1 MTTVPTSIGKD
12 TMSTPLL
19 AHAIREG
26 TFPDSEALLSSNLSA
41 VDGLLNTISQA
52 RSDLNEDIR
61 GTSKSLTGVDEWIA
75 HAAKVQRD
83 IQQCKVEARKIVEDH
98 ARVQSQQAEA
108 NEASQKAALLEKEIA
123 FTQTLQSELRG
134 VAATAQSLRSIED
147 LLSQGKASEAASRL
161 SKLETSS
168 INGPQVRTIIG
179 EYQNDIDRRTRELLE
194 ANLDTLVTVEHD
206 GQLSSIVVRPSDES
220 SKADILA
227 LKNLSAIET
236 LSTTI
241 AAKLEAFAN
250 AVLRKGD
257 GRCVGMYQD
266 QDGRFLV
273 HNDSI
278 PSVSKAVRF
287 SSGYIVYLHDR
298 LPQELVRPVT
308 GTVIP
313 GIVSKLILE
322 WLNPAIPTDLSGL
335 DDYDAMRAE
344 VSSFAQAID
353 SFGWPGAAQLAQ
365 WLEQAP
371 RTWITKRKGETLDA
385 VRRIFVISK
394 GTTHQVER
402 VERQKASTLE
412 GAEKQATQDTHSS
425 AEDAEDTSGWGFD
438 EDEEEA
444 GTPKKQ
450 KRKHDE
456 DEDAGD
462 AWGWDED
469 DSKETNG
476 DRPTAQHSQEL
487 VLTEQYA
494 VTDIPDHLIEV
505 ISKDIQDAFSL
516 QEHEHPGL
524 SDIPAASGLLALP
537 TLALAMFRAT
547 ASTHYSSNPNLGN
560 MNLYN
565 DASYLADKLRGMNA
579 AADSSADCAS
589 MLKFARG
596 AYAREMDTQRT
607 ILNDLLDGAQGFS
620 NCTQFPYS
628 QEIENAVTATIDRLR
643 TVYTSWQ
650 PILSTSAL
658 LQATGALLSTT
669 ISKLVVDILE
679 LEDISEAQSHR
690 LASFTTQFTTLEDL
704 FLATPPDGSEAVPM
718 TAVYVN
724 NWLKLQYLA
733 QILDSSLVD
742 IRYLWTEGELGLEF
756 EAEEVVDL
764 VKALFAE
771 SGHRRAAIQAIRG
784 GR

>member
-1 MTTVPTSIGKD
+1 MFTALMGVGKD
-12 TMSTPLL
+12 TMSTALL
-19 AHAIREG
+19 ADAIQEG
-26 TFPDSEALLSSNLSA
+26 TFPDLEELLSSNLSA
-41 VDGLLNTISQA
+41 VDGLLNTISQG
-52 RSDLNEDIR
+52 RSDLNEDVR
-61 GTSKSLTGVDEWIA
+61 STSKSLSGVDEWITQ
-75 HAAKVQRD
+75 AAKVQRD
-83 IQQCKVEARKIVEDH
+83 IQLCKVEARQIVEDH

-134 VAATAQSLRSIED
+134 VAAAAQSLRSIED
-147 LLSQGKASEAASRL
+147 LLSQGKASEATSRL
-161 SKLETSS
+161 SKLETAS
-168 INGPQVRTIIG
+168 IKGPQVRTIICD
-179 EYQNDIDRRTRELLE
+179 YQKDIANRTRELLE
-194 ANLDTLVTVEHD
+194 ANLDTLVTVQHD
-206 GQLSSIVVRPSDES
+206 RQLSSISVRPSDES
-220 SKADILA
+220 STADILA
-227 LKNLSAIET
+227 LKSLDAIDT
-236 LSTTI
+236 VSKAI
-241 AAKLEAFAN
+241 AAKLEAFAD
-250 AVLRKGD
+250 AVLRDD
-257 GRCVGMYQD
+257 GGRSVGTYED
-266 QDGRFLV
+266 QNGRFLV
-273 HNDSI
+273 QCDSI
-278 PSVSKAVRF
+278 PNVSNAVRF
-287 SSGYIVYLHDR
+287 SQDYIYYLHDR
-298 LPQELVRPVT
+298 LPQELVQPVT
-308 GTVIP
+308 GTVLP
-313 GIVSKLILE
+313 KIVTKLIVE
-322 WLNPAIPTDLSGL
+322 WLNPAIPTELSGL
-335 DDYDAMRAE
+335 DDFDVVRAE
-344 VSSFAQAID
+344 VSSLAQAIG
-353 SFGWPGAAQLAQ
+353 SIGWPGPVQLAQ
-365 WLEQAP
+365 WLEQAS

-412 GAEKQATQDTHSS
+412 DTGKQHTENAIPA
-425 AEDAEDTSGWGFD
+425 AEDAEDTSGRGFD
-438 EDEEEA
+438 EDEEDA

-450 KRKHDE
+450 KRGHDE
-456 DEDAGD
+456 DEDVGD

-469 DSKETNG
+469 DNKETNG
-476 DRPTAQHSQEL
+476 DRPTGQDSQEL
-487 VLTEQYA
+487 VLTEHYA
-494 VTDIPDHLIEV
+494 ITDIPDHLLEV
-505 ISKDIQDAFSL
+505 IDSDIKDAFSL
-516 QEHEHPGL
+516 QEHSHPSL
-524 SDIPAASGLLALP
+524 SDIPASSGLLTLP

-547 ASTHYSSNPNLGN
+547 AATHYSSTPKLGN

-565 DASYLADKLRGMNA
+565 DASYLADKLRSMNA
-579 AADSSADCAS
+579 AADSSADCAA
-589 MLKFARG
+589 MLKFARS

-643 TVYTSWQ
+643 TVYASWQ

-669 ISKLVVDILE
+669 ISKFVVDILE

-690 LASFTTQFTTLEDL
+690 LASFTTQFTALEDL
-704 FLATPPDGSEAVPM
+704 FMANPPDGNESVPM

-742 IRYLWTEGELGLEF
+742 IRYLWTEGELSLEF